1 MAGIR
6 AQIGELE
13 TLMNAKGYDG
23 HFLCN
28 SAHPGRLKESLYGH
42 LGTSQREQTVAP
54 FYLTTYS
61 HWKDEDRPY
70 VRCEFNIEYDP
81 SKGFRVNGM
90 EVTRANRFGIMKS
103 IELRPSKNDEIP
115 ACEEANALVGQKK
128 RTLKLN

>member
-1 MAGIR
+1 MTGIR
-6 AQIGELE
+6 AQVDELE
-13 TLMNAKGYDG
+13 TLINAKGYDG

-42 LGTSQREQTVAP
+42 LRTSQREQTVAP

-90 EVTRANRFGIMKS
+90 EVTRANPFGIMKS

-115 ACEEANALVGQKK
+115 TREEA
-128 RTLKLN
+128 